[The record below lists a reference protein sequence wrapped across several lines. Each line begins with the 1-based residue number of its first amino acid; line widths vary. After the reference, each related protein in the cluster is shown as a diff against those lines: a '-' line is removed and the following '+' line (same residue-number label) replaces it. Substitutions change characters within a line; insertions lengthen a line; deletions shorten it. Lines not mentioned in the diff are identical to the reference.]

1 MLLSCQSKNYKIQ
14 EMETISMK
22 NPIQKGKKG
31 SKTEGKYEVIK
42 MQRQLQNKEAFAV
55 AKASWPFGL
64 LFLEEIFANQNL
76 HQLIPV
82 DLADHAAGIVVVGD
96 VGGILGQQVSNDLVD
111 GIVAFFGQ
119 GFVHTTE
126 NTAHIL
132 FIVAGY
138 GELQGGFIRHGLS
151 LLFFLINYGHYNR
164 KISDCKVLNAE
175 FFVNFCM
182 KNAGRIYGPHKY

>member
-31 SKTEGKYEVIK
+31 SKTEGKYEVFK
-42 MQRQLQNKEAFAV
+42 MQRKLQNKEAFAV

-82 DLADHAAGIVVVGD
+82 DLADHAAGVVVVGD
-96 VGGILGQQVSNDLVD
+96 IGGILGEQIADNLVD
-111 GIVAFFGQ
+111 GIITL
-119 GFVHTTE
+119 FVESIEHTAE
-126 NTAHIL
+126 YPAHIVL
-132 FIVAGY
+132 IVAGY
-138 GELQGGFIRHGLS
+138 SKFDSAVHFVFLNVIDLLLLES
-151 LLFFLINYGHYNR
+151 LYL
-164 KISDCKVLNAE
+164 KKT
-175 FFVNFCM
+175 FV
-182 KNAGRIYGPHKY
+182 